1 MSLTNI
7 EISIAIMALIT
18 FLARSF
24 PFIFFRTKKPPE
36 MAIFIGKYA
45 PFSVITILVIYCL
58 KDVSFLKPPF
68 GLNELIAILF
78 VIILHL
84 RFRNFFV
91 SIFVSTFVYMLLV
104 QLNLLKFIR
113 F

>member
-1 MSLTNI
+1 MSATNI
-7 EISIAIMALIT
+7 AISIVIMALIT
-18 FLARSF
+18 FLARAF

-36 MAIFIGKYA
+36 MVIFIGKYA

-68 GLNELIAILF
+68 GLNELIAIMF

-84 RFRNFFV
+84 RFKNFFI
-91 SIFVSTFVYMLLV
+91 SIFLSTFIYMLLV
-104 QLNLLKFIR
+104 QLNILSFIH

>member
-1 MSLTNI
+1 MP
-7 EISIAIMALIT
+7 
-18 FLARSF
+18 R
-24 PFIFFRTKKPPE
+24 
-36 MAIFIGKYA
+36 
-45 PFSVITILVIYCL
+45 
-58 KDVSFLKPPF
+58 
-68 GLNELIAILF
+68 LNEIIAILF

-104 QLNLLKFIR
+104 QLNLLNFIR

>member
-1 MSLTNI
+1 MNVTNI
-7 EISIAIMALIT
+7 EISIAIMTLIT
-18 FLARSF
+18 FLARAF
-24 PFIFFRTKKPPE
+24 PFIFFRAKRPPE
-36 MAIFIGKYA
+36 MVVFIGKYA

-78 VIILHL
+78 VVILHL
-84 RFRNFFV
+84 KFRNFFV
-91 SIFVSTFVYMLLV
+91 SIFVSTFVYMVLV
-104 QLNLLKFIR
+104 QLNLLNFLR